1 MNIPL
6 DFVKD
11 INPSIT
17 DPLSKS
23 TVYTFVPGP
32 HQCSD
37 SNEVMIFKFPYSEN
51 TYWTHF
57 KYATSLP
64 NIILE
69 SELHIVTDDGYKFII
84 LQQHPRHPSK
94 WYDTVWPLP
103 SVNTSNSGIYLKIKA
118 PTENVRQMGILNA
131 HLPPAAEPS
140 EGTNGGA
147 KPVSNDQRPNIIVHL
162 SGFIDLLPSVEQYII
177 TSVVNTPST
186 QLAISKKYNIIHK
199 IDDYEQNSP
208 NILVINPILI

>member
-1 MNIPL
+1 MNIPH

-23 TVYTFVPGP
+23 TVYTFVPGS

-37 SNEVMIFKFPYSEN
+37 SNEVNYMIFKFPYSEN

-57 KYATSLP
+57 KYAASLP

-69 SELHIVTDDGYKFII
+69 SELHIVTDDTYKFVI

-94 WYDTVWPLP
+94 WYDTVYPLP
-103 SVNTSNSGIYLKIKA
+103 SVNTSNSGIYLKFKA
-118 PTENVRQMGILNA
+118 PTENV
-131 HLPPAAEPS
+131 
-140 EGTNGGA
+140 
-147 KPVSNDQRPNIIVHL
+147 NIIVHL
-162 SGFIDLLPSVEQYII
+162 SGFINLLPSVEQYII
-177 TSVVNTPST
+177 TSVLYIPST
-186 QLAISKKYNIIHK
+186 QLAITKKYNIIHK
-199 IDDYEQNSP
+199 IDYYEQNSP
-208 NILVINPILI
+208 NILVIKPILI

>member
-84 LQQHPRHPSK
+84 LQESF
-94 WYDTVWPLP
+94 
-103 SVNTSNSGIYLKIKA
+103 VN
-118 PTENVRQMGILNA
+118 
-131 HLPPAAEPS
+131 
-140 EGTNGGA
+140 
-147 KPVSNDQRPNIIVHL
+147 
-162 SGFIDLLPSVEQYII
+162 
-177 TSVVNTPST
+177 
-186 QLAISKKYNIIHK
+186 
-199 IDDYEQNSP
+199 
-208 NILVINPILI
+208 